1 MCEKYSQRIK
11 LIRKKLQLSQLKFA
25 TSLGLTQGGY
35 SDIERGRNNLSGD
48 IKLKLSNLYRVNI
61 SFLED
66 GKGEMFN
73 HETTNAIEKNSLKED
88 LKTQTIELLNAEIS
102 RLNSERELYIKLLD
116 SKDKIIAGL
125 EYQIKNKA

>member
-1 MCEKYSQRIK
+1 MNKTVNERIK
-11 LIRKKLQLSQLKFA
+11 SIRKSLGLSQLKFA

-48 IKLKLSNLYRVNI
+48 IKIKLSTLYRVNI

-73 HETTNAIEKNSLKED
+73 MPKEVKDPSLESDTKDKIIEM
-88 LKTQTIELLNAEIS
+88 
-102 RLNSERELYIKLLD
+102 LNSERELYIKLIE
-116 SKDKIIAGL
+116 SKDKLIASL
-125 EYQIKNKA
+125 EQQIKKT